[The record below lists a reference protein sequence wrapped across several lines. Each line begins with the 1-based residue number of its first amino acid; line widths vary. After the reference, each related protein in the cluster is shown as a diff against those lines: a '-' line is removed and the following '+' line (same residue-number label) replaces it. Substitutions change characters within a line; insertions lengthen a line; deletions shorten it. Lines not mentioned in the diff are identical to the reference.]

1 MADRLPQPNQIFG
14 TFWAKKVPVDPF
26 PQPVQPIETA
36 GNASTICYPSIIDMK
51 SLVTP
56 TSLFKNTLVSQSATP
71 SSAALSDVL
80 PLSSVTCSFPQSL
93 NISNRGKNGGATRKR
108 FLPLTKYQLAEQAQ
122 KIMRTDPDIANL
134 DSTEKKV
141 QAVSKKVG
149 LGTTKGVNPNN
160 LRNWLNP
167 STFEK
172 LKRICSVDPKSIN
185 TEGKHKGGRG
195 NRKPG
200 TFQKTVHEKKHG
212 PWFPEQEAQVINMW
226 KTQRDKRLRVTAG
239 NVKSWMSTA
248 CADELQ
254 RLRTVPNADPVI
266 IRRLESFKG
275 KDGWLA
281 GFLKR
286 NNLVRRRATNKRSHG
301 VEDLLGSVLGFTRF
315 LRGLRRDN
323 PSDED
328 TIWGVYG
335 PYNTLNVDS
344 VPVCFCSNCKTTIEE
359 EGAERV
365 SIIVPGSG
373 LDKRQGTL
381 HLCIRCRGEQ
391 PWPTLVL
398 KGETTA
404 EGKEDTDKRQKE
416 LEKYAKFK
424 VHVLFQ
430 KNSWLTELL
439 AVEHWIPC
447 FKKDLIRLGLWLKK
461 ILLISDNLDAQKTEA
476 YRAELLDMLCLCV
489 YGPKNGTDVWQ
500 PVDHG
505 VGQRYQAL
513 LAHYYNEWTKTDECI
528 QLFKDLKAPS
538 APRVR
543 ELLVEWVHRAYEE
556 LEHERQEKDAQGA
569 PSLFE
574 LAFLRTSA
582 MVSANGDDI
591 DDEMNPEG
599 VEAAMKKS
607 QDPYYQDHGIRT
619 YRQLLVCS
627 DKKCNHVDSF
637 VRVTPT
643 VTVQAKQADSRLLK
657 ARFSVLGESSD
668 PRAKLITACLNPV
681 FCGLG
686 LLLSSF

>member
-14 TFWAKKVPVDPF
+14 TFWAKKVPVYPV
-26 PQPVQPIETA
+26 PQPVQPIETG

-108 FLPLTKYQLAEQAQ
+108 LLPLTKYQLAEQAQ

-172 LKRICSVDPKSIN
+172 LKRICTVDPKSIN

-404 EGKEDTDKRQKE
+404 EGKDDTDKRQKE

-505 VGQRYQAL
+505 VGQRYQAACSL
-513 LAHYYNEWTKTDECI
+513 LQRVDE
-528 QLFKDLKAPS
+528 D
-538 APRVR
+538 R
-543 ELLVEWVHRAYEE
+543 
-556 LEHERQEKDAQGA
+556 
-569 PSLFE
+569 
-574 LAFLRTSA
+574 
-582 MVSANGDDI
+582 
-591 DDEMNPEG
+591 
-599 VEAAMKKS
+599 
-607 QDPYYQDHGIRT
+607 
-619 YRQLLVCS
+619 
-627 DKKCNHVDSF
+627 
-637 VRVTPT
+637 
-643 VTVQAKQADSRLLK
+643 
-657 ARFSVLGESSD
+657 
-668 PRAKLITACLNPV
+668 
-681 FCGLG
+681 
-686 LLLSSF
+686 